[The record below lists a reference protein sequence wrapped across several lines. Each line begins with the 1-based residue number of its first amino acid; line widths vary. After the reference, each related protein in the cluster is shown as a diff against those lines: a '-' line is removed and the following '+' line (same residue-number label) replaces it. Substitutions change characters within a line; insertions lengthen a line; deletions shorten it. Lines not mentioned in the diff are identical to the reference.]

1 MSTYLH
7 FELAEPNLG
16 NCNGQGLVAFVK
28 QLDRMSCARA
38 HLGGMDDVYKS
49 DIETVGRM
57 IYLCNVLEHTAKT
70 YRDDP
75 AHRFAQGIK
84 TVINCELSGG
94 VDYKL
99 CDKRFHGVHKHVEL
113 FLDQSQWQERAG
125 IDWQPQ
131 VKVHLV
137 TTFRND
143 FEYFGAMC
151 DAAASHYETARNT
164 ESFAIQHERLLDL
177 TQAQS
182 NKMNC
187 MRDFLEYL
195 INFVCNTHTSET
207 RSYVETRA
215 KSIMR
220 AFTQPCKT
228 KVESM
233 EELEIEI
240 DQRHHAYVQAH
251 MWQLSMLRG

>member
-16 NCNGQGLVAFVK
+16 NRNGQGLLAFVE
-28 QLDRMSCARA
+28 QVDRMSCARA
-38 HLGGMDDVYKS
+38 HLSGMDVVYKS

-84 TVINCELSGG
+84 TVINYELSGE

-99 CDKRFHGVHKHVEL
+99 CDKRFYGVHKDVEL

-125 IDWQPQ
+125 IDWQPA
-131 VKVHLV
+131 VKMDLV
-137 TTFRND
+137 TIFRND
-143 FEYFGAMC
+143 FEYFAAMC

-164 ESFAIQHERLLDL
+164 ETFATQHERWLDL
-177 TQAQS
+177 IKAQRE
-182 NKMNC
+182 KMKC

-195 INFVCNTHTSET
+195 LNFVCNTHTSET

-215 KSIMR
+215 KNILR
-220 AFTQPCKT
+220 TFTQPSKS
-228 KVESM
+228 KVESIH
-233 EELEIEI
+233 ELEIEI
-240 DQRHHAYVQAH
+240 NQRHNAYVQAH
-251 MWQLSMLRG
+251 TLQLSMLSV